1 MMRQRQLNKVLRL
14 RRPLNKLLPEL
25 NKLRLKKMLLEKL
38 WVATGQGQSTQD
50 LSVLNGTQYS
60 DGIVD

>member
-1 MMRQRQLNKVLRL
+1 MRQRQLHKVLRL

-25 NKLRLKKMLLEKL
+25 NKLRLKKMLLKKL
-38 WVATGQGQSTQD
+38 WVATVQGQSTQD
-50 LSVLNGTQYS
+50 LSVLNGTQNS